1 MCQRSLREQAIKVA
15 LVEIH
20 LETVWQPLN
29 RPTGL
34 VGIFLPSKITFKMVV
49 ANLPGGDS
57 KRMPGLQPVRASFW
71 VSGEAENDHRED
83 RVCQVALSTLMVI
96 CLAHAGRKDSRVRH
110 IRIAQLPPSKAHYLL
125 IYLKPV

>member
-1 MCQRSLREQAIKVA
+1 
-15 LVEIH
+15 
-20 LETVWQPLN
+20 
-29 RPTGL
+29 
-34 VGIFLPSKITFKMVV
+34 MVV

-57 KRMPGLQPVRASFW
+57 KRMPGLQPEW

-125 IYLKPV
+125 FYLKPL